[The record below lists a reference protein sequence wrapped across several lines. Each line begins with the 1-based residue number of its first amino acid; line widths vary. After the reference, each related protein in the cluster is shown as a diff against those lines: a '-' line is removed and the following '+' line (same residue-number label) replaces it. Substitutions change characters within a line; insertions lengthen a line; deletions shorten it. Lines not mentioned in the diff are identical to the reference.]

1 MTEFDS
7 RAETV
12 IVRAPS
18 AAFPDDAIVGEEG
31 GGRAGRSGRTWHV
44 YPLDGTTNFAHGL
57 PIFARSIGLLAE
69 GTPVVGVVSA
79 PAVGWTFHGAR
90 GQGAFLNDRPIHPSG
105 VAELGLALLVTGFPY
120 LRVQQHDNLP
130 EFAAFMR
137 ASQGVRRL
145 GSAALDLCFVACGW
159 TIVLLKLFFERWR
172 TMSDRIGSASARPR
186 SGPRSAARR
195 LLPPFSGSDKAVSN
209 TQDSLRHHALVKRPV
224 SSASPRRSPVQ
235 RAAVV
240 RDRVWGP
247 PSAVPWQTGFFGW
260 CRQSRSGR

>member
-1 MTEFDS
+1 M
-7 RAETV
+7 
-12 IVRAPS
+12 
-18 AAFPDDAIVGEEG
+18 
-31 GGRAGRSGRTWHV
+31 GRIAKSLMLLVAGAGC
-44 YPLDGTTNFAHGL
+44 
-57 PIFARSIGLLAE
+57 
-69 GTPVVGVVSA
+69 
-79 PAVGWTFHGAR
+79 
-90 GQGAFLNDRPIHPSG
+90 SG
-105 VAELGLALLVTGFPY
+105 VRGSGQPASVPAPVSLQRVPEGLVVRVGDGF
-120 LRVQQHDNLP
+120 L
-130 EFAAFMR
+130 
-137 ASQGVRRL
+137 
-145 GSAALDLCFVACGW
+145 

-172 TMSDRIGSASARPR
+172 TMSDRIRSASARPR

>member
-1 MTEFDS
+1 MM
-7 RAETV
+7 
-12 IVRAPS
+12 
-18 AAFPDDAIVGEEG
+18 
-31 GGRAGRSGRTWHV
+31 
-44 YPLDGTTNFAHGL
+44 PLW
-57 PIFARSIGLLAE
+57 ARK
-69 GTPVVGVVSA
+69 VVGGLADRAAPGMYTRSTAPRTSPTACPSSRDRSA
-79 PAVGWTFHGAR
+79 CWPKVRLWWAWCPPLPWVGPSMGLVGKVR
-90 GQGAFLNDRPIHPSG
+90 FLNDRPIHPSG

-224 SSASPRRSPVQ
+224 SSASPRRSPV
-235 RAAVV
+235 RG
-240 RDRVWGP
+240 RRSCGIE
-247 PSAVPWQTGFFGW
+247 FGGLR
-260 CRQSRSGR
+260 RQSHGRQDFLDGVVISIRAMRRQGAFAARAHRVYRERPA

>member
-1 MTEFDS
+1 MAARGCAFRTGTTRRRHPGLGRERSS
-7 RAETV
+7 RSASVSHEKAPRRV
-12 IVRAPS
+12 AASPAKRRAGWPLGRASKQGTLADRRVWCLSSLGEDASIPGTPRVSGHARGPSTRPRQTLDQRRSRDPS
-18 AAFPDDAIVGEEG
+18 ADDSGEAS
-31 GGRAGRSGRTWHV
+31 RPASRPPSWS
-44 YPLDGTTNFAHGL
+44 LN
-57 PIFARSIGLLAE
+57 
-69 GTPVVGVVSA
+69 GTPMS
-79 PAVGWTFHGAR
+79 
-90 GQGAFLNDRPIHPSG
+90 L
-105 VAELGLALLVTGFPY
+105 
-120 LRVQQHDNLP
+120 
-130 EFAAFMR
+130 
-137 ASQGVRRL
+137 
-145 GSAALDLCFVACGW
+145 

-172 TMSDRIGSASARPR
+172 TMSDRIRSASARPR